1 MNSIEKQYLIKKE
14 KLNQEC
20 YLQSILREAYGLKLL
35 TDSELEHIQM
45 QCLQLLAKQTERYTS
60 GDSSSVKVETA
71 ESILQSIF
79 YSIGIY
85 LKSFQDTDRSLEVL
99 KQKPII
105 ESYQNG
111 KIIIEALFSST
122 KEMLYEVQNNIIIT
136 DNIAY
141 NDTIKKGIQ
150 IFFSSYDVEFAAQ
163 DTPGSIDYPLGN
175 DKMELVGIEYISSY
189 LERLS
194 FENEFCNNFTD
205 SDIHCLLRG
214 YDQHY
219 KELLINIFGLVLT
232 NLVGSLLVNKNT
244 LKLNIQ
250 PADREYLQE
259 KLANVKKDN
268 LNTMLQD
275 ISVQLCKQFNI
286 LERSLQKY
294 VAATVMDLSD
304 RLKNAIENNQLET
317 IFISLK
323 ENYTQSSFQFED
335 GMKMNDELFRSIAS
349 EIRECRFAGDK
360 ITIIKREIH
369 SIIDLIDI
377 LEGEC
382 IFDNEL
388 YEVFKSLGDMELAL
402 LLKEVLSYMIGS
414 NYLFIEDEKEWHKKF
429 NCFLKEIDLTRSEN
443 IRELSEKINLGF
455 N

>member
-20 YLQSILREAYGLKLL
+20 YLQSILREAYDLKLL

-79 YSIGIY
+79 YSIGMY
-85 LKSFQDTDRSLEVL
+85 LKSFQDTDKSLEVL
-99 KQKPII
+99 KQIPII
-105 ESYQNG
+105 ELYQNG
-111 KIIIEALFSST
+111 KRLIEASFSST
-122 KEMLYEVQNNIIIT
+122 KEILYEVQNNIIIT

-163 DTPGSIDYPLGN
+163 DTTGSIDYPLSN
-175 DKMELVGIEYISSY
+175 DKMELVGIEYINSY
-189 LERLS
+189 VKKLS
-194 FENEFCNNFTD
+194 FENKFCKNFTD
-205 SDIHCLLRG
+205 SDIHCLLLG

-219 KELLINIFGLVLT
+219 KDLLINIFGLVLT
-232 NLVGSLLVNKNT
+232 NLVGSLLANKNT
-244 LKLNIQ
+244 LKLNIEQ
-250 PADREYLQE
+250 SDRVYLQQ
-259 KLANVKKDN
+259 KLANLSKDN
-268 LNTMLQD
+268 LNIMLQGV
-275 ISVQLCKQFNI
+275 SVQLCKQFKI
-286 LERSLQKY
+286 TESSLQKY
-294 VAATVMDLSD
+294 VATTVMELSD
-304 RLKNAIENNQLET
+304 RIKNALENNSLES

-323 ENYTQSSFQFED
+323 GNYTQASLQFED
-335 GMKMNDELFRSIAS
+335 GMKMNDELFRSVAS
-349 EIRECRFAGDK
+349 EIRECRFVRDK

-377 LEGEC
+377 LEGDC

-388 YEVFKSLGDMELAL
+388 SEVFKSLGDMELAL

-429 NCFLKEIDLTRSEN
+429 KCFLKEIDLVRSEN
-443 IRELSEKINLGF
+443 ISALSEKINL